1 MTSSDN
7 LPLNELEK
15 ELLDPNSE
23 CYLEN
28 LLDVVSA
35 LVSDCD
41 FPSAKNSKSVQSF
54 LKKYSQAAKIIESRR
69 TKYTDFELIKV
80 IGQGGFGRVELARHK
95 RTRRVYAIKLMS
107 KQHLLDHSQSGYWE
121 ERDVMVKASS
131 EWLVACHYAFLDK
144 DNVYLCMEYMP
155 GGDLYYWLEKYD
167 TFDETIA
174 RFYLAETV
182 LALEALHELG
192 FIHRDL
198 KPDNM
203 LLDAGGHLKLADFGS
218 CVRVGEDGYYYC
230 TSPIGTP
237 DYISPE
243 MLSCQA
249 KAGKIGPA
257 CDWWALGVIAYEM
270 FFGEPAFYGQSLVET
285 YSRILGHEK
294 SLRIPT
300 DADPISP
307 ETELFIK
314 DLLKSSTTRLGSFDL
329 LTEIEIKSAK
339 NNRAVA
345 AAQQVKSHV
354 FFKSIQWEQLRSENA
369 PIQPIVNSETDTSN
383 INFDERDLSSD
394 GSGGGGAKL
403 PHSGGAFAPARPQ
416 PPAYFTGSNLS
427 FAGFTFNRYH
437 RYLEMFSR
445 GSNHNNTT
453 TTDMKPNHQILLNE
467 SLERQKL
474 TEQALNELKQ
484 SYQILE
490 CQTAKDQINLKDV
503 NRRLIES
510 QNELE
515 QLKINKIESDQQ
527 LSSIYQQLSSLQ
539 LERDHLQSD
548 LKEMEIRLQTINLN
562 LDNEYH
568 NNSILKTD
576 KEQLE
581 LRIHQLEHDLIQK
594 TNEIIQLKA
603 ISNDTTHKTTDI
615 STTHINNSS
624 TIQQD
629 EIISNL
635 KNENQNLLNENQQ
648 IHEKCKNLMNLI
660 TELRYNLNEQVNEL
674 KEQLITTQEL
684 NHFNINKYNE
694 TNDLL
699 EKMKVSEESLRQ
711 TLLKTEEDLQKTMK
725 SKESLEEQLVH
736 KDIELAIH
744 RVRLRN
750 LDKNLTALRNNSSNE
765 VLQLNNLLERN
776 TNEIN
781 DLSKQLDEM
790 RNHCTIIEQTNNTLT
805 LRIEQL
811 QKEKD
816 IQQRNL
822 DTLVEKFYSEMK
834 SRTSL
839 GPSSASATSSL
850 LSSLSSSIKL
860 KSNQNHNEYKQLE
873 KKYKNLQSTSTKDIQ
888 NLHHTIEQYK
898 KDLAER
904 NQLITNLTEQYQLI
918 YKELIQQKQLER
930 NLRTKLNYY
939 IDVQSTPMKHTTDND
954 TTDRNTTT
962 THKEDSNYITPM
974 KQSNNMNTT
983 NNTTTNKE
991 DSTLS
996 LPNPNPQIE
1005 SISGMNTNLLNIVL
1019 EDIVDIDSKGRGKNK
1034 LIWLPKY
1041 VVLKKFTL
1049 LFYTSRSEYET
1060 NPLLAEEIPLYRIM
1074 HVREATELDLIHA
1087 KKEDLCRTI
1096 QLFYQNPTKV
1106 HHIYDSNID
1115 DGDNIDLGDT
1125 SFTSSSSSSL
1135 LQQHQHQQ
1143 QLHHHQSMLKSSS
1156 KSNQDITSVG
1166 NTTTT
1171 THTTNS
1177 SSTTTT
1183 TPSNTTTIQWMNH
1196 NFQLM
1201 TYHLGNILCDICHK
1215 NCSDLLNPPKALE
1228 CLHCHMRIHFEHV
1241 NKHEKCIPCHM
1252 ATNVRYLRMSNIAIK
1267 KLWIEQFMYLRQ
1279 YLKEL
1284 KHTTEQSMIDMNG
1297 SLNCLDGYNHTTY
1310 NTTHNN
1316 SSNNIVYMNP
1326 IKSLYR
1332 SMRGSSLGPPSLPNT
1347 TTTTNTT
1354 NTTTATTMVTN
1365 LNNQKSDF
1373 QYSFR
1378 KKLMGSTMNITNNN
1392 NNNSSTSTT
1401 TNTTTSSSS
1410 CLFTPKYNKSP
1421 RSLSPTIVLRKTTSD
1436 Q

>member
-69 TKYTDFELIKV
+69 TKYNDFELIKV

-249 KAGKIGPA
+249 KADKIGPA

-300 DADPISP
+300 DADPISSD
-307 ETELFIK
+307 TELFIK

-329 LTEIEIKSAK
+329 LTDIEIKLAK

-345 AAQQVKSHV
+345 AAQQVKSHA
-354 FFKSIQWEQLRSENA
+354 FFKSIHWEQLRLENA
-369 PIQPIVNSETDTSN
+369 PIQPVVNSETDTSN

-394 GSGGGGAKL
+394 SSSGGGMKL

-445 GSNHNNTT
+445 NLNNHN
-453 TTDMKPNHQILLNE
+453 TTDLKSNNHQQTLLNE
-467 SLERQKL
+467 TLERQKF
-474 TEQALNELKQ
+474 TEQTLNELKQ
-484 SYQILE
+484 SYQHLE
-490 CQTAKDQINLKDV
+490 CQSIKDQISLKDL
-503 NRRLIES
+503 NRRYIES
-510 QNELE
+510 QNEID
-515 QLKINKIESDQQ
+515 QLKNIKVDLDHQLNDLYTQ
-527 LSSIYQQLSSLQ
+527 LSNIQYERESIQNEFKELDQRYQS
-539 LERDHLQSD
+539 
-548 LKEMEIRLQTINLN
+548 INLN
-562 LDNEYH
+562 LDNERRD
-568 NNSILKTD
+568 NSLLKTE

-581 LRIHQLEHDLIQK
+581 HRIHQLERELKQKSIELDQIKSQLFITSQSINDPSTTTNTTIPSSIHQDNHDQDGI
-594 TNEIIQLKA
+594 IIQQNEM
-603 ISNDTTHKTTDI
+603 IH
-615 STTHINNSS
+615 
-624 TIQQD
+624 
-629 EIISNL
+629 NL
-635 KNENQNLLNENQQ
+635 KHQNTNLLKENEEVQ
-648 IHEKCKNLMNLI
+648 EKCTTLMNLV
-660 TELRYNLNEQVNEL
+660 TELRYNLEGQIKELTEQLHNIQEL
-674 KEQLITTQEL
+674 NNNHLNKYKETYELLEQSKLSEENIRRDLIVTKENLEVTMTTKRSMEEQLIQKEVEL
-684 NHFNINKYNE
+684 SMTRI
-694 TNDLL
+694 
-699 EKMKVSEESLRQ
+699 
-711 TLLKTEEDLQKTMK
+711 
-725 SKESLEEQLVH
+725 
-736 KDIELAIH
+736 
-744 RVRLRN
+744 RLRN
-750 LDKNLTALRNNSSNE
+750 LDTNLNTLRNSSNTE
-765 VLQLNNLLERN
+765 ILRLKNLLDRN
-776 TNEIN
+776 MNEI
-781 DLSKQLDEM
+781 DSLSKQLDEM
-790 RNHCTIIEQTNNTLT
+790 RNHCSTIETTNNTLT
-805 LRIEQL
+805 ERIQQL
-811 QKEKD
+811 QKDKD

-834 SRTSL
+834 SRTLQPPPKS
-839 GPSSASATSSL
+839 
-850 LSSLSSSIKL
+850 KL
-860 KSNQNHNEYKQLE
+860 NNLRHNDEYKQLE
-873 KKYKNLQSTSTKDIQ
+873 KKYKNLQSTSHKDIH
-888 NLHHTIEQYK
+888 NLHNTIDQYK

-904 NQLITNLTEQYQLI
+904 NQHITQLTEQYQLI

-930 NLRTKLNYY
+930 NLRTRLNYY
-939 IDVQSTPMKHTTDND
+939 VQIQLIPSM
-954 TTDRNTTT
+954 
-962 THKEDSNYITPM
+962 M
-974 KQSNNMNTT
+974 KQSIHDDDHHDLDHDDDHHDLDHDDDPNTPTPITMDQSIQSQNPTLILPNNNNNMTM
-983 NNTTTNKE
+983 
-991 DSTLS
+991 DSMC
-996 LPNPNPQIE
+996 
-1005 SISGMNTNLLNIVL
+1005 GMNTNILSIVL

-1041 VVLKKFTL
+1041 VVLKRFSL
-1049 LFYTSRSEYET
+1049 LFYTSKSEYES
-1060 NPLLAEEIPLYRIM
+1060 NPSLAEEIPLYLIM

-1087 KKEDLCRTI
+1087 KKEDLNRTI
-1096 QLFYQNPTKV
+1096 QLFYQNPTKIQ
-1106 HHIYDSNID
+1106 HHIYEANIINND
-1115 DGDNIDLGDT
+1115 DNDNIDLYDT
-1125 SFTSSSSSSL
+1125 SITSSIALPPPS
-1135 LQQHQHQQ
+1135 QQ
-1143 QLHHHQSMLKSSS
+1143 QQQQQQPQQQQQHHQSLLKLSS
-1156 KSNQDITSVG
+1156 KSNQDITTLISSSSSSS
-1166 NTTTT
+1166 NTT
-1171 THTTNS
+1171 
-1177 SSTTTT
+1177 SSTTTNNNNN
-1183 TPSNTTTIQWMNH
+1183 SNTIQWMNH
-1196 NFQLM
+1196 NFQIM
-1201 TYHLGNILCDICHK
+1201 RFHLGNVLCDICHK

-1228 CLHCHMRIHFEHV
+1228 CLQCRMRIHIDHID
-1241 NKHEKCIPCHM
+1241 KHEKFVSCHN
-1252 ATNVRYLRMSNIAIK
+1252 ATNVRYIRMSNSAIC
-1267 KLWIEQFMYLRQ
+1267 KLWIEQLMYLRQ

-1284 KHTTEQSMIDMNG
+1284 QQTNEQTNIID
-1297 SLNCLDGYNHTTY
+1297 NH
-1310 NTTHNN
+1310 NTTTNHNH
-1316 SSNNIVYMNP
+1316 NIVHMNSM
-1326 IKSLYR
+1326 KSLYR
-1332 SMRGSSLGPPSLPNT
+1332 SIRAGSLGPTSLSSTST
-1347 TTTTNTT
+1347 TTPTMTM
-1354 NTTTATTMVTN
+1354 TTTMPISTSGTLTIT
-1365 LNNQKSDF
+1365 NQKSDF
-1373 QYSFR
+1373 QSSFR
-1378 KKLMGSTMNITNNN
+1378 KKLIGPIVNVTNNIT
-1392 NNNSSTSTT
+1392 TS
-1401 TNTTTSSSS
+1401 NVSHLLS
-1410 CLFTPKYNKSP
+1410 PKYNKSP
-1421 RSLSPTIVLRKTTSD
+1421 RSLSPSMNNYQK
-1436 Q
+1436 